1 MERTELFV
9 CKCGDVSHQL
19 VLSTLETEKDEER
32 VVYASFHL
40 DNYGFWNR
48 VKDATKYLLGIN
60 RKDGDFDDLLFKR
73 EDMGK
78 LKWFADYLNPNTNDV
93 HQKPA
98 TKDNVKNGS
107 KLRWQYTTLC
117 SWDFCSNDNVFTF
130 AVEKHDCLDDYRSD
144 VESSISVSMKPGNL
158 FYRLYRAVKHVFGYR
173 SCYGDFDSF
182 EFYEGEA
189 DKLHD
194 FVRSLAL
201 GE

>member
-78 LKWFADYLNPNTNDV
+78 LKWFADYLNPNPNDV
-93 HQKPA
+93 HQKPV
-98 TKDNVKNGS
+98 TKNNVKNGS

-130 AVEKHDCLDDYRSD
+130 AVEKHDCLDDNRSD

-182 EFYEGEA
+182 EFTENDA

-194 FVRSLAL
+194 FVR
-201 GE
+201 